1 MYCKYNFIDNEIR
14 KIKYLSSLFED
25 GEELEF
31 IFKGFLVVVVVKIKL
46 GVTLNPKLK

>member
-25 GEELEF
+25 GVELEF
-31 IFKGFLVVVVVKIKL
+31 IFKGFFFVVVKIKL
-46 GVTLNPKLK
+46 GVTLDPKLK